1 MRNKSGKSRCSY
13 TVPAS
18 SCETDRRQLGRR
30 SVTAEYLVRDLDAGR
45 IKHTHFLRMEN
56 GLGEA
61 FLRPMSS

>member
-30 SVTAEYLVRDLDAGR
+30 SVTAEYLVRDLDAG
-45 IKHTHFLRMEN
+45 
-56 GLGEA
+56 
-61 FLRPMSS
+61 